1 MKKQEWC
8 KDCGESGLELND
20 NGICK
25 DCFIYNVED
34 DLDDYIM
41 DCTICNL
48 EINGRVFMKDS
59 PPICY
64 ECLLDILWEETT

>member
-8 KDCGESGLELND
+8 KDCGESDLELND

-25 DCFIYNVED
+25 DCFINTVED

-41 DCTICNL
+41 DCTNVMVI
-48 EINGRVFMKDS
+48 
-59 PPICY
+59 
-64 ECLLDILWEETT
+64 